1 MGCFMHAI
9 SLSYQSE
16 PLIMTVSPACIQP
29 TTLWLKQ
36 STFVFA
42 EYSYD
47 KLLSNYCVLLIVSQ
61 FVLPSATEDYAITSS
76 NLTFS
81 ATMPS
86 QMVTIPIREDTIV
99 EDSETIIVTLTPSDP
114 AAILNPPSATVTI
127 EDNDGKYSF
136 AC

>member
-86 QMVTIPIREDTIV
+86 QMVTIPN
-99 EDSETIIVTLTPSDP
+99 TLFF
-114 AAILNPPSATVTI
+114 ILSHSLLQEFDLFPLIFQHFSPKMA
-127 EDNDGKYSF
+127 
-136 AC
+136 